1 MSTAT
6 RLLTADDLWKTPD
19 HGGRCELVKGELRPM
34 SPADSGHGAFSM
46 NLAAPL
52 HQFVRAKKLGIVMA
66 AETGFIIERDPDT
79 VRAPDA
85 AFIRHD
91 RVAAAGVSVKFWV
104 GAPDLAVETM
114 SPTDTVYE
122 VDQKVQE
129 WLAAGTRLVWVI
141 NPQQQT
147 VTVYGPDHTA
157 TILGVADTLDGADV
171 VPGFQISVAE
181 IFSI

>member
-1 MSTAT
+1 MSTAIQ
-6 RLLTADDLWKTPD
+6 LLTAEDLWNMPD
-19 HGGRCELVKGELRPM
+19 QGGHWELVKGELRPM
-34 SPADSGHGAFSM
+34 SPAGSGHGAFSM
-46 NLAAPL
+46 NLSAPL
-52 HQFVRAKKLGIVMA
+52 HQFVRARKLGIVMA
-66 AETGFIIERDPDT
+66 AETGFIIAHDPDT

-85 AFIRHD
+85 AFIRQD
-91 RVAAAGVSVKFWV
+91 RVAATGVSVKFWV

-114 SPTDTVYE
+114 SPSDTVYE

-129 WLAAGTRLVWVI
+129 WLTAGTRLVWVI

-147 VTVYGPDHTA
+147 VKVCRPDNTA
-157 TILGVADTLDGADV
+157 KILGMTETLDGADV

>member
-6 RLLTADDLWKTPD
+6 QLLTADDLWKMPD
-19 HGGRCELVKGELRPM
+19 HDGRCELVKGELRAT
-34 SPADSGHGAFSM
+34 SPASSGHGAFSM

-52 HQFVRAKKLGIVMA
+52 HQFVRARKLGIVMA

-85 AFIRHD
+85 AFIRQD
-91 RVAAAGVSVKFWV
+91 RIAATGVSMKFWI

-129 WLAAGTRLVWVI
+129 WLAAETHLVWVI

-147 VTVYGPDHTA
+147 VTVYRPDHTA
-157 TILGVADTLDGADV
+157 TILGVADTLNGGDV
-171 VPGFQISVAE
+171 VPEFQISVAE